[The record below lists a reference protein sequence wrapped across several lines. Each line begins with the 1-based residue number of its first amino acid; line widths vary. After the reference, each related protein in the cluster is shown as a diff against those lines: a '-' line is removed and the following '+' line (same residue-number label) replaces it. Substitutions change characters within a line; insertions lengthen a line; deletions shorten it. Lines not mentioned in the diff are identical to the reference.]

1 MARRPEAYHE
11 RLAEAVVGGGEQET
25 IHAAIRAKQP
35 GLAAEALDYDARG
48 RDSFLDQWNE
58 DGHDHDWAFDLL
70 AGAADPR
77 QVVWAAAEGSAP
89 ALRKRYRA
97 AAGAGLEV
105 EYTLSS
111 ARPRQGQLTV
121 ELNLGLHVPE
131 AADRYVEID
140 GQRGTPPHFGAR
152 ACHERVRRCVFV
164 DAWADRALE
173 VAADREAFVTRAPIE
188 TISLS
193 EAGAERIF
201 QGLELRYRF
210 DVALEPNAPWR
221 VVFGV
226 VPGAAGAPR

>member
-1 MARRPEAYHE
+1 M
-11 RLAEAVVGGGEQET
+11 
-25 IHAAIRAKQP
+25 
-35 GLAAEALDYDARG
+35 
-48 RDSFLDQWNE
+48 
-58 DGHDHDWAFDLL
+58 
-70 AGAADPR
+70 
-77 QVVWAAAEGSAP
+77 
-89 ALRKRYRA
+89 
-97 AAGAGLEV
+97 

-226 VPGAAGAPR
+226 VPGAVGAPR